1 MDMKSEEEGN
11 GKMLSRLTRA
21 KENWHPASRSFFG
34 RLAWDTGLALAI
46 L

>member
-1 MDMKSEEEGN
+1 MDMKSAEEVN
-11 GKMLSRLTRA
+11 GEMLSRLTRA

-34 RLAWDTGLALAI
+34 RLAWDTGLAVAI

>member
-11 GKMLSRLTRA
+11 GKMPRLTRA

-34 RLAWDTGLALAI
+34 RLAWDTGLAVAI